1 MDGSNH
7 IVSTAQTAHINI
19 KLTITLVAIILLFVR
34 CGAWIV
40 CLAGWL
46 VGWCVCAFV
55 YAMHSMHRDERR
67 KNQEMKSILKAYR
80 DTIVYKE
87 EEIGCHCCYYL
98 LALNA
103 NSIDY
108 IAFDSEFLLL
118 LARIHTALVQRVH
131 IYKCSI
137 KRLLTTTLCINKFTL
152 LLFLSLS
159 LPPPSQSLCLVIFIF
174 NFNSKFLCAKSI
186 DSRALNT
193 R

>member
-1 MDGSNH
+1 MWGLDC
-7 IVSTAQTAHINI
+7 
-19 KLTITLVAIILLFVR
+19 LF
-34 CGAWIV
+34 
-40 CLAGWL
+40 GWL
-46 VGWCVCAFV
+46 VGWLVCLCVCLCNAQ
-55 YAMHSMHRDERR
+55 YAQRDERR

-87 EEIGCHCCYYL
+87 KEIGYHCCYYL

-131 IYKCSI
+131 IYKCFI
-137 KRLLTTTLCINKFTL
+137 KRLLTTTLCITINKFTL
-152 LLFLSLS
+152 LLSLP

>member
-1 MDGSNH
+1 
-7 IVSTAQTAHINI
+7 
-19 KLTITLVAIILLFVR
+19 
-34 CGAWIV
+34 
-40 CLAGWL
+40 
-46 VGWCVCAFV
+46 
-55 YAMHSMHRDERR
+55 
-67 KNQEMKSILKAYR
+67 MKSILKAYR

-131 IYKCSI
+131 IYKCFI
-137 KRLLTTTLCINKFTL
+137 KRLLTTALCITINKFTL
-152 LLFLSLS
+152 LLSLSLS

-193 R
+193 RWCCSLSFKILVLVCWLIIYFIYSGCECTNSILIRRNLNVLFVSFQEFAFLLVFLLKFFEMRINLLKW